1 MVGGLVSVIIPTFN
15 RGGVLPLAVAS
26 ALAQTHPS
34 LEVIIVDDG
43 STDGTEEL
51 VSRLWGAEPRVR
63 FFRQANRGVAA
74 ARNRGI
80 REARGDWL
88 AFLDSDDTWLS
99 WKTELQIACLTA
111 LPEAGMV
118 WTDMETVG
126 PDGSSLHPRYL
137 RKMYSAW
144 GTRRCESLFDTS
156 LPLSGLGG
164 LGEGIPTTFGSDERL
179 WAGDVYT
186 AMIRG
191 SLVHTSTVM
200 LRRERLLKVGLFD
213 ESLRVAGEDYDFH
226 LRTCREGPVAF
237 ADVVSIRYQLGMSDR
252 ITRPENDIH
261 FAQAYLATISR
272 AMARDSGRIHLPRGE
287 VRKVFAEAHWWVAS
301 AALERNDPVTA
312 RGHLVLS
319 LRQRPMQ
326 PWLLAPLVKA
336 CLPPSSLA
344 ALRRWR
350 HRTDARS
357 KRVS

>member
-1 MVGGLVSVIIPTFN
+1 MVGGLVSVIVPTYN

-43 STDGTEEL
+43 STDGTADL

-80 REARGDWL
+80 REARGDWF
-88 AFLDSDDTWLS
+88 AFLDSDDTWLP
-99 WKTELQIACLTA
+99 WKTKLQIACLTA

-118 WTDMETVG
+118 WTDMEAVG
-126 PDGSSLHPRYL
+126 PDGSSLHSRYL

-156 LPLSGLGG
+156 LPLSGLGEEISSTVG
-164 LGEGIPTTFGSDERL
+164 PDDRL

-186 AMIRG
+186 PMIRG

-200 LRRERLLKVGLFD
+200 LRRARLLKVGPFD

-237 ADVVSIRYQLGMSDR
+237 ADVVSIRYRLGMADR

-261 FAQAYLATISR
+261 FAQTFLATISR
-272 AMARDSGRIHLPRGE
+272 AMARDSGRIHLSPAE

-301 AALERNDPVTA
+301 AALERNDPATA
-312 RGHLVLS
+312 RGHLMLS

-344 ALRRWR
+344 TLRRWR

-357 KRVS
+357 KHGSSI